1 MKFDFCIGN
10 PPYQE
15 NRQGES
21 NTQTPVYNT
30 FMDAAYGVSDKTM
43 LITPARFLFNA
54 GYTPKDWN
62 KKMLNDKLVSKGKM
76 YYQQANKLRW
86 EYITPYQY
94 TFLLNDQK
102 VQIKSGQRN
111 SVIDVKQN
119 KVFREI
125 ARIMMNSVVGKSL
138 SDTKDFRVS
147 IAESG
152 TEWIATLLP
161 QRKEMKQMFQKV
173 ILHFNKQRS
182 MVSQVVM
189 LEKNGDQTV
198 IDLRN
203 VKTNQPLNSSLFV
216 IK

>member
-1 MKFDFCIGN
+1 MKRFIITITLTITITIGLYAQQVNEVQVRQRISQVASQMKSMQCDFV
-10 PPYQE
+10 
-15 NRQGES
+15 
-21 NTQTPVYNT
+21 QTKHV
-30 FMDAAYGVSDKTM
+30 
-43 LITPARFLFNA
+43 
-54 GYTPKDWN
+54 
-62 KKMLNDKLVSKGKM
+62 KMLNDKLVSKGKM

>member
-1 MKFDFCIGN
+1 MKRFIITITLTITITIGLYAQQVNEVQVRQRISQVASQMKSMQCDFV
-10 PPYQE
+10 
-15 NRQGES
+15 
-21 NTQTPVYNT
+21 QTKHV
-30 FMDAAYGVSDKTM
+30 
-43 LITPARFLFNA
+43 
-54 GYTPKDWN
+54 
-62 KKMLNDKLVSKGKM
+62 KM
-76 YYQQANKLRW
+76 
-86 EYITPYQY
+86 
-94 TFLLNDQK
+94 LNDQK